1 MYLAGKQREYDLACA
16 ARLLKPLAEAG
27 DGGAGGPEAD
37 AAVAAAD
44 STPREVW
51 AVLYDWLE
59 EVESDA
65 AALKEKL
72 LGFLACPK
80 RYALV
85 AAIAF
90 AFKDVPQLYALMQ
103 GSAARDCGA
112 AIIEQLAGLLA
123 FISEISED
131 PAALVDHAMQCLSQ
145 RLDNSVAT
153 LKGQRKPKDAAAVK
167 RSKQQ
172 LMADAK
178 QFLPPVIKGAAA
190 AFLTK
195 RDRIDPFLRRM
206 RTRELFNAGLPPVPV
221 PVGKPTWQFLGMT
234 ESDDAGRR
242 AGIAMDYGKYCSM
255 WPTEHPA
262 SDVAEDGKVTLP
274 SRRTVYLWWKQRASR
289 WPVLVDH
296 ALRMCAMPVGNAR
309 LEGVFSAVTDMEDV
323 TRLMLGEQAFLNE
336 LFLRANRPFVGAV
349 MTLAESYI
357 PVIAFKRVGHKRADN
372 DGASSAAGSAAAPA
386 KRLRPDG
393 SNGGAGA
400 AAGDDD
406 VDMSGP

>member
-16 ARLLKPLAEAG
+16 ARLLKQLAEAG

-72 LGFLACPK
+72 LDFLACPK
-80 RYALV
+80 RYALF

-112 AIIEQLAGLLA
+112 AIFEQLAGLLA

-145 RLDNSVAT
+145 RLDNSAAT

-172 LMADAK
+172 LMAEAK
-178 QFLPPVIKGAAA
+178 PFLLPVIKGAAA

-195 RDRIDPFLRRM
+195 RDRIDPFLAHAHASAVQCRAATSASARGEANVAVSRHDGVRR
-206 RTRELFNAGLPPVPV
+206 
-221 PVGKPTWQFLGMT
+221 
-234 ESDDAGRR
+234 RR
-242 AGIAMDYGKYCSM
+242 APRRHRHGLRQVLQ
-255 WPTEHPA
+255 H
-262 SDVAEDGKVTLP
+262 VAHGAP
-274 SRRTVYLWWKQRASR
+274 SQ
-289 WPVLVDH
+289 
-296 ALRMCAMPVGNAR
+296 
-309 LEGVFSAVTDMEDV
+309 
-323 TRLMLGEQAFLNE
+323 
-336 LFLRANRPFVGAV
+336 
-349 MTLAESYI
+349 
-357 PVIAFKRVGHKRADN
+357 
-372 DGASSAAGSAAAPA
+372 
-386 KRLRPDG
+386 
-393 SNGGAGA
+393 
-400 AAGDDD
+400 
-406 VDMSGP
+406 